1 MSPKE
6 IAEKI
11 LHPLKGH
18 SFEEV
23 NQIARAYLELENK
36 HIAAIALI
44 NKNISTLRMWTNPNS
59 YLGSELL
66 DLSNVNS
73 KFLADNFTFQN
84 SYLDLKSEITKL
96 KEENTK
102 VKEENERLNSYVISG
117 YEIMHKEMQE
127 EIAKLKNENEKL
139 LRVNKN
145 LVEENDGLRAAL
157 TRNKL
162 NNLSTSIHKTN
173 VEAGW
178 WTDLATGEPL
188 ERNVGELLCLVHSE
202 ISEALEAYRK
212 DLNDDKLPHRKGFEV
227 ELADA
232 LIRIFDI
239 AGKFMLDLDGAIEEK
254 MTYNAKRAD
263 HKLENRQGANG
274 KKF

>member
-1 MSPKE
+1 MNNPKE
-6 IAEKI
+6 IAETV
-11 LHPLKGH
+11 LN
-18 SFEEV
+18 EE
-23 NQIARAYLELENK
+23 NAPPDIQTLARAYLDIKERNV
-36 HIAAIALI
+36 
-44 NKNISTLRMWTNPNS
+44 
-59 YLGSELL
+59 LL
-66 DLSNVNS
+66 
-73 KFLADNFTFQN
+73 
-84 SYLDLKSEITKL
+84 L
-96 KEENTK
+96 KENTLLILDSIEPK
-102 VKEENERLNSYVISG
+102 TDKDVIIVGIKKELAKLKEENERLNSYVILG
-117 YEIMHKEMQE
+117 YETVHKESLE
-127 EIAKLKNENEKL
+127 EITRLI
-139 LRVNKN
+139 
-145 LVEENDGLRAAL
+145 EENLKLEEQNKLADEVISNHSADIDSLRKSVAYLRSENIRIMDELIHEKSSKEKA
-157 TRNKL
+157 L
-162 NNLSTSIHKTN
+162 NNLSASIHKTN

-188 ERNVGELLCLVHSE
+188 NRNVGELLCLVHSE

-263 HKLENRQGANG
+263 HKKENRQGKNG